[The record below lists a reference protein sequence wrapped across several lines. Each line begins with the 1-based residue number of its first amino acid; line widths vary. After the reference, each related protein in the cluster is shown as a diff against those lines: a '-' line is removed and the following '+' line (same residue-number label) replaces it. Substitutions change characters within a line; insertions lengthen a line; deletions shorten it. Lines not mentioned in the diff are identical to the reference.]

1 MFIQYNLAQSYNED
15 AEEPNTVT
23 VTEAVGQEEVS
34 IRLAA
39 LSSGESYAVY
49 DGTDR
54 IFVVEVCSIQNTV
67 GRPPYAFVSI
77 HRERD
82 GSQCSEDRIST
93 VNENVATGQGNVDW
107 ESLLNFQRPTVAPLR
122 TPTPAPISIA
132 TGPFQFPQTQNAPI
146 NYFAEATNLPTLNP
160 RNVATTSKPRWKSH
174 MIVVPVALASGA
186 FVCFCLIL
194 AVFLQFCDCG
204 SCGKRTGSV
213 RSHKTD
219 RNSSTGSDD
228 SPRSR
233 TDDCDSSESSADWWE
248 TGGELLADLGC
259 GPSQQ

>member
-34 IRLAA
+34 VRLAA

-82 GSQCSEDRIST
+82 GSQCSEDRISA

-122 TPTPAPISIA
+122 APTPAPIAPPPSPEA
-132 TGPFQFPQTQNAPI
+132 SVVFTAGEVTTPQLERDKI
-146 NYFAEATNLPTLNP
+146 IEKIRRNLFI
-160 RNVATTSKPRWKSH
+160 RN
-174 MIVVPVALASGA
+174 
-186 FVCFCLIL
+186 
-194 AVFLQFCDCG
+194 Q
-204 SCGKRTGSV
+204 
-213 RSHKTD
+213 
-219 RNSSTGSDD
+219 
-228 SPRSR
+228 
-233 TDDCDSSESSADWWE
+233 
-248 TGGELLADLGC
+248 
-259 GPSQQ
+259 